1 MGGYA
6 AHAVSVDSQ
15 IMRKYNAV
23 DRYPRVDGKADSASP
38 STLCLIWPTFPE
50 GRQHEFP
57 QPSIMGGV

>member
-23 DRYPRVDGKADSASP
+23 DRYPRVDGKAVHPMSHLAD
-38 STLCLIWPTFPE
+38 FP
-50 GRQHEFP
+50 
-57 QPSIMGGV
+57 